1 MRAGPVSLTF
11 ERLWLLAAAW
21 PDATS
26 IGGGWADA
34 TAEAGAAA
42 EAAGGGSAG
51 IEIAVEAAG
60 DEAGGTSETE
70 TTAPATRTSG
80 AMGLGV

>member
-1 MRAGPVSLTF
+1 MSTRAGPVSLTF

-21 PDATS
+21 LAATS
-26 IGGGWADA
+26 IGSGGAGA
-34 TAEAGAAA
+34 TAEAGA
-42 EAAGGGSAG
+42 EVAGGGSAG

>member
-21 PDATS
+21 LAATS
-26 IGGGWADA
+26 IGSGGAGA
-34 TAEAGAAA
+34 TAEAGAEVAGG
-42 EAAGGGSAG
+42 GGGSAG